1 MGADF
6 DLKNVNWRIRHSLAT
21 ERGGMGLDCGK
32 TRGQIDTK
40 TARRSGRRERERQ
53 EREQQSGMGESQV
66 VLDRALC
73 DAAREGDLEHVRDL
87 IQNGADV
94 NAKDEDR
101 WTALMRAAGNGHM
114 DVVCFL
120 IEHSADIN
128 AK

>member
-1 MGADF
+1 
-6 DLKNVNWRIRHSLAT
+6 
-21 ERGGMGLDCGK
+21 
-32 TRGQIDTK
+32 
-40 TARRSGRRERERQ
+40 
-53 EREQQSGMGESQV
+53 
-66 VLDRALC
+66 
-73 DAAREGDLEHVRDL
+73 L